1 MKKRK
6 IIAITGNI
14 AGGKSIVVNKIAKKL
29 GMDTYFASQ
38 RFREL
43 ARTHNMDIAT
53 FNAFI
58 EENPEID
65 KAIDNAMAEY
75 LKKHDNLVVDSRL
88 AWFFEKD
95 AFKVFISVDLETAA
109 KRLAFDSKNRN
120 VEDKYSTIDEAKVA
134 IIKRQNYEKDRYKK
148 EYGIDVLDYS
158 NYDLVIDST
167 NLSTEEMT
175 KMIIE
180 EYNEWLSKDRD

>member
-1 MKKRK
+1 MDKKQ

-14 AGGKSIVVNKIAKKL
+14 AGGKSIVVSRIAKKL
-29 GMDTYFASQ
+29 GMGTYFVSQ

-65 KAIDNAMAEY
+65 KAIDSAMQEY
-75 LKKHDNLVVDSRL
+75 LKNHDNLIVDSRL
-88 AWFFEKD
+88 AWFFEKN
-95 AFKVFISVDLETAA
+95 AFKVFIKVDLETAA
-109 KRLAFDSKNRN
+109 KRLVLDSRNRN
-120 VEDKYSTIDEAKVA
+120 IEDKYSTTDEAKIA

-148 EYGIDVLDYS
+148 EYGIDILDDS

-167 NLSTEEMT
+167 NLSTEEISN
-175 KMIIE
+175 MIIE
-180 EYNEWLSKDRD
+180 KYKEWLQKDRD

>member
-14 AGGKSIVVNKIAKKL
+14 AGGKSNVVNNIAKRL
-29 GMDTYFASQ
+29 GMGTYFVSE

-58 EENPEID
+58 KENPEID
-65 KAIDNAMAEY
+65 KAIDNTMSEY

-95 AFKVFISVDLETAA
+95 AFKVFITVDLEVAS
-109 KRLAFDSKNRN
+109 KRLVLDSKNRN
-120 VEDKYSTIDEAKVA
+120 VEDKYDTVDAAKMA
-134 IIKRQNYEKDRYKK
+134 IIQRQNHERDRYKK
-148 EYGIDVLDYS
+148 EYGIDILDYD

-167 NLSTEEMT
+167 NLSTEEISN
-175 KMIIE
+175 MIID
-180 EYNEWLSKDRD
+180 EYKEWLQR